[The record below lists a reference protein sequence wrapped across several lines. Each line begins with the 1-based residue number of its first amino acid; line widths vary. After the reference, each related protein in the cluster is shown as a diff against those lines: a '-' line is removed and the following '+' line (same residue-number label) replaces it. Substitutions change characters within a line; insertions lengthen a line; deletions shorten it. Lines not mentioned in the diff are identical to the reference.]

1 MNTRWPGAFIIVLL
15 AAHPANADWVFG
27 AFAGGAHT
35 NDTSLTLRQPAAGTD
50 VTFARVRFESD
61 SLTPP
66 IYYGYRGGW
75 FPKSR
80 WLGIEGELIHLKATA
95 DTSLVTD
102 ARGTIRGQSVA
113 GPRSVGEVLD
123 RFSITHGVNL
133 LLVNAVMRK
142 WGLVG
147 RLGVGGSIPHA
158 ESAAAGVSLERY
170 QWGALSL
177 QGSAGA
183 EIRIAG
189 SLYASGE
196 YKLTRTAQNV
206 TIVSGSARTSLVTH
220 HLVLGVAWRLG
231 DRRKNP

>member
-1 MNTRWPGAFIIVLL
+1 MVSEI
-15 AAHPANADWVFG
+15 
-27 AFAGGAHT
+27 
-35 NDTSLTLRQPAAGTD
+35 S
-50 VTFARVRFESD
+50 
-61 SLTPP
+61 
-66 IYYGYRGGW
+66 
-75 FPKSR
+75 
-80 WLGIEGELIHLKATA
+80 
-95 DTSLVTD
+95 
-102 ARGTIRGQSVA
+102 GTIRGQSVA
-113 GPRSVGEVLD
+113 GPRSIGEVLD

-158 ESAAAGVSLERY
+158 ESAAGGVSLERY

-177 QGSAGA
+177 QESAGA

-206 TIVSGSARTSLVTH
+206 TIVSGSARTPLVTH

-231 DRRKNP
+231 DRRTNPETVVTKTLTSTANHASICTYPSVMLMIPSTALSALIRCVC